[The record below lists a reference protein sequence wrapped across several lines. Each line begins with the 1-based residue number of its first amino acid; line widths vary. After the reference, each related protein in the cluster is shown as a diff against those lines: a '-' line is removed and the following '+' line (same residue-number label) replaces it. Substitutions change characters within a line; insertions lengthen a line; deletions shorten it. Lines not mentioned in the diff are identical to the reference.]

1 MIVLNHHAILRQK
14 TERHIEQCCDIVK
27 TEIGQY
33 AKISNI
39 LECTL
44 RGILRYY
51 FQETLAYC
59 LRDWSIPSGASSHA
73 PSGASIP
80 SGASSDAPSGAS
92 IPPGASSDAPSGPQY
107 RQGLPQML
115 PQEFLNTS
123 PLGVP

>member
-59 LRDWSIPSGASSHA
+59 LRDWSIPSGASS
-73 PSGASIP
+73 
-80 SGASSDAPSGAS
+80 DAPSGAS